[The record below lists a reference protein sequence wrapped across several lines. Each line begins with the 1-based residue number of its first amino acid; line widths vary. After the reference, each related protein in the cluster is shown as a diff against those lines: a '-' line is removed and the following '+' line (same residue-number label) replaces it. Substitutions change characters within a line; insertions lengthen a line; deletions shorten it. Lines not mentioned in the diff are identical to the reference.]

1 MAVKTVTIVLDD
13 RKLQEIIQATEG
25 GVRRRVIH
33 DGVEYG
39 VYVELGTSRM
49 GARPC
54 LVPAFEN
61 HTKDLPNVL
70 GRAIETGANLDDVI
84 GKIAFDIQADY
95 QGNVPV
101 DTGALKNSIETDTE

>member
-1 MAVKTVTIVLDD
+1 MTATIRLDD
-13 RKLQEIIQATEG
+13 AVLQQLIRDSGQR
-25 GVRRRVIH
+25 VRRRVIH

-39 VYVELGTSRM
+39 VFVEFGSSKM

-61 HTKDLPNVL
+61 HTKNLKDVI
-70 GRAIETGANLDDVI
+70 GQAIERGVNLDDVI

-95 QGNVPV
+95 QGSVPV
-101 DTGALKNSIETDTE
+101 DTGALKGSISVDTE